1 MNKVKSLLLLK
12 SLLIVQLISNI

>member
-1 MNKVKSLLLLK
+1 MNKVKSFLLLK